1 MQGQLQ
7 LYAAAARVGIE
18 TVPGNSLDGV
28 DAVKDFHRALL
39 CQGAQEMLIVCL
51 LWGIRPG
58 DEDGQIQLALQM
70 FSEDRT
76 EQEMGLFMD
85 HSCHQRGRFVN
96 LRQD

>member
-1 MQGQLQ
+1 MQGQL
-7 LYAAAARVGIE
+7 YTAAARVGIE

-28 DAVKDFHRALL
+28 DAVKDFHRASL
-39 CQGAQEMLIVCL
+39 CEGAQEMLIVCL
-51 LWGIRPG
+51 LWGIRTG

-76 EQEMGLFMD
+76 KQEMGLFMD
-85 HSCHQRGRFVN
+85 HSCNKRGRLVN